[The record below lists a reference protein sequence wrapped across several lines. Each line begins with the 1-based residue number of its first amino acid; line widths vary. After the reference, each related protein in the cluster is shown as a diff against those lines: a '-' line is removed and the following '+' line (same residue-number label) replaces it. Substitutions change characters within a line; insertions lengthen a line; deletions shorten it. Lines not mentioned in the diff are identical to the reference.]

1 MRGKSMRDLLLE
13 KLEKVCSNLK
23 NLEDVGQRYH
33 SPNKSTTELENIGV
47 FKRDFG
53 MKQWDWPQGVG
64 LFGLSLAERYLENN
78 DYQAYIENWYQEQVR
93 EGLPCKNINTTAP
106 LISLMEFD
114 FAKDLSEE
122 WMKWIENEASRTN
135 ERGLQHDTTGRNKED
150 RLIKNQEI
158 WIDTLFMTNL
168 FIAKMG
174 EKYNQDLWI
183 DESLYQLLLHT
194 KYLHDKQTNLFFHG
208 WSFEK
213 QNNFGDVL
221 WCRGNGWVTI
231 AIPLTLS
238 TLGERVPMTIKEHLL
253 NYYKNQVDSLLDNYL
268 DRTEYMWRTVLTN
281 PSSYFETSGSSGILA
296 GIYLGIKFGY
306 LDRDEYL
313 SICNQILQRLLTKID
328 NKGNV
333 IDVSA
338 GTPIMDSEE
347 DYMKIIKAP
356 LAYGQ
361 ALMLL
366 LLSVA
371 LEFH

>member
-1 MRGKSMRDLLLE
+1 MKALLLE
-13 KLEKVCSNLK
+13 KLEQVSSNLK
-23 NLEDVGQRYH
+23 NLEDVGERYH

-78 DYQAYIENWYQEQVR
+78 GYKEYIENWYQER
-93 EGLPCKNINTTAP
+93 LKEGLPCKNINTTAP

-122 WMKWIENEASRTN
+122 WINWIENQASRTS
-135 ERGLQHDTTGRNKED
+135 EGGLQHDTTGRNKEE

-158 WIDTLFMTNL
+158 WVDTLFMTNL

-174 EKYNQDLWI
+174 VKYNDDLWKN
-183 DESLYQLLLHT
+183 ESLYQLLLHT
-194 KYLHDKQTNLFFHG
+194 KYLHDKKTNLFFHG
-208 WSFEK
+208 WSFER

-221 WCRGNGWVTI
+221 WCRGNGWVTT
-231 AIPLTLS
+231 AIPLTLN
-238 TLGERVPMTIKEHLL
+238 TLGESVPMVIKEHLL
-253 NYYKNQVDSLLDNYL
+253 NYYKNQVDSLLNNYL

-281 PSSYFETSGSSGILA
+281 DNSYFETSGSSGILA

-306 LDRDEYL
+306 LDKDEYL
-313 SICNQILQRLLTKID
+313 PLCNQILYRLLKKID
-328 NKGNV
+328 DKGNV
-333 IDVSA
+333 LDVSA
-338 GTPIMDSEE
+338 GTPIMESEE
-347 DYMKIIKAP
+347 EYMKIIKAP

-371 LEFH
+371 VEFH